1 MGAGFGN
8 IIPSTNFEWFVGT
21 LYNLIGS
28 SLFIAIFVDFVT
40 EYSMLNLT
48 IF

>member
-8 IIPSTNFEWFVGT
+8 VIPSTNLEWFVGT